1 MKKGVTPILA
11 TVLLLVITLAAAGAA
26 YIYFMEVQE
35 GLMNQTNNGLF
46 INFQIITC
54 TASSSSLTFQ
64 LRNLGDQI
72 NSGDWLALVGEKSSV
87 SNVQQIPKD
96 SITTLTFNFNETLS
110 SGTFSVIINSPGG
123 GEKTTSCTLE

>member
-26 YIYFMEVQE
+26 YVYFMTVQE

-46 INFQIITC
+46 INFQVVSC

-72 NSGDWLALVGEKSSV
+72 NAGDWLAIVGEKSSV
-87 SNVQQIPKD
+87 NNVRQIPKD
-96 SITTLTFNFNETLS
+96 SITTLMFNFNETLS
-110 SGTFSVIINSPGG
+110 SGTFSVTLNSPGG